1 MNPKSSAEA
10 SAPFIPS
17 SPLVGKGEG
26 EPWMWKHCLYMY
38 CRAIEVL
45 QHKGNE
51 QDLDISWTVSD
62 VIRGK
67 IPMLSFLEEE
77 LALVEEVPCIQE
89 V

>member
-1 MNPKSSAEA
+1 
-10 SAPFIPS
+10 
-17 SPLVGKGEG
+17 
-26 EPWMWKHCLYMY
+26 MY